1 MSKKGTQPDESTGL
15 DSHSRKVEA
24 ILTLDARGQ
33 ILIPKDV
40 REQAQMNVGDKLA
53 LISHNHEGKICCLY
67 LIPVNDLSSKTTKLM
82 HHILSE

>member
-1 MSKKGTQPDESTGL
+1 MSTKGTQPEESTGS
-15 DSHSRKVEA
+15 DSQSRKVEA
-24 ILTLDARGQ
+24 ILAIDARGQ

-53 LISHNHEGKICCLY
+53 LISNNHEGKICCLY
-67 LIPVNDLSSKTTKLM
+67 LIPVNDLSIRTTELM

>member
-1 MSKKGTQPDESTGL
+1 MNKKGTQPEASK
-15 DSHSRKVEA
+15 DSDSQSHKVEA
-24 ILTLDARGQ
+24 ILAIDARGQ

-53 LISHNHEGKICCLY
+53 LISHIYEEKICCLY
-67 LIPVNDLSSKTTKLM
+67 LIPVNDLSTRTTELM